1 MNAVT
6 ELVDETNRLFL
17 YRTRMTSYQKNLKSM
32 GLIVPHT
39 TNQKSEMCKTLKEKI
54 LEVNSV
60 KVFEGKILKKLDNL
74 IGSAEIK

>member
-1 MNAVT
+1 
-6 ELVDETNRLFL
+6 
-17 YRTRMTSYQKNLKSM
+17 M